1 VRSTIRSP
9 RLRRILLAYSVNEL
23 GTWFGYVALA
33 VGVYDHTHS
42 ALAVAGVFIAARL
55 LPSLLT
61 PALVVRVEASP
72 RRSELSGLY
81 LLEALVAVALAVMLS
96 HFWLP
101 LALVLVAIDGTAALA
116 ASALLRAAVAR
127 IAAEEAL
134 TDSISPDDREGTI
147 ELAQRRAN
155 AALNV
160 AFTLTVAT
168 GPAIAGVLVALAGGP
183 TALLID
189 AASFLLCGAILLDL
203 RPHVEEAGGSSVR
216 ARLIAGLEHL
226 RSVPRLRALLIA
238 QAVAVACFASVEP
251 IEIVYARS
259 TLHVGDRGFGLLIA
273 SWGLGMVLGGLL
285 FARTVRQP
293 LSRLLASS
301 ALLVGIAYLAAAAA
315 PSLAV
320 ACGAG
325 VVGGIGNGLEVPAL
339 ISAVQRLTPGRLQG
353 RMMGVVES
361 IGALCPA
368 LGFSI
373 GGAITAASSPR
384 VALLA
389 AGLAALVIAVVF
401 LRITARGFSLQGA
414 RVDTPPS
421 DADAA
426 TAGAGV
432 RL

>member
-1 VRSTIRSP
+1 MRSAIRSP

-42 ALAVAGVFIAARL
+42 ALAVAGVFIAGRL

-61 PALVVRVEASP
+61 PALVARVEASR

-81 LLEALVAVALAVMLS
+81 LLEALVAVALALMLS

-101 LALVLVAIDGTAALA
+101 LALLLVAIDGTAALA

-127 IAAEEAL
+127 IAAEEAEEKASEEIGEE
-134 TDSISPDDREGTI
+134 SIFPAGREAAI

-189 AASFLLCGAILLDL
+189 AASFLLCGAILIDL
-203 RPHVEEAGGSSVR
+203 HPHVEEAGGSSVR

-226 RSVPRLRALLIA
+226 RSVPQLRALLIA

-251 IEIVYARS
+251 IEIVYAKS

-273 SWGLGMVLGGLL
+273 AWGLGMVLGGLL

-293 LSRLLASS
+293 LSRLLAGS
-301 ALLVGIAYLAAAAA
+301 ALLVGVAYLAAAAA
-315 PSLAV
+315 PDLAV

-325 VVGGIGNGLEVPAL
+325 VIGGIGNGLEVPAL
-339 ISAVQRLTPGRLQG
+339 ISAVQRLTPPRLQG

-361 IGALCPA
+361 
-368 LGFSI
+368 
-373 GGAITAASSPR
+373 
-384 VALLA
+384 
-389 AGLAALVIAVVF
+389 
-401 LRITARGFSLQGA
+401 
-414 RVDTPPS
+414 
-421 DADAA
+421 
-426 TAGAGV
+426 
-432 RL
+432 